1 MEPETEEREMEYAL
15 LTFSMQTE
23 RLRFAMN
30 ADKLCQ
36 LAVKNGIRQLDLMTS
51 EIALYGLK
59 NLQRAFRA
67 AA

>member
-1 MEPETEEREMEYAL
+1 MEPEAEEREMEYAL

-36 LAVKNGIRQLDLMTS
+36 LAAKNGSWT
-51 EIALYGLK
+51 
-59 NLQRAFRA
+59 
-67 AA
+67 